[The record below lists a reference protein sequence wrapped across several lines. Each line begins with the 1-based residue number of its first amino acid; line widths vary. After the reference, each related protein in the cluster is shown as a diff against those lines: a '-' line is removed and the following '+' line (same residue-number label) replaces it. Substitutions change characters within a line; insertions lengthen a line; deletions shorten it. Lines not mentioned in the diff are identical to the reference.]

1 MNKTTYVK
9 NTKVAQIQAGSIWR
23 DVYGAL
29 EPYGATAAGGR
40 TSTVG
45 VAGFL
50 TGGGNTFYTARRGFG
65 CDQVVNFEV
74 VLGDGYV
81 HARHSDVH

>member
-9 NTKVAQIQAGSIWR
+9 NTNVAQIQAGSIWR